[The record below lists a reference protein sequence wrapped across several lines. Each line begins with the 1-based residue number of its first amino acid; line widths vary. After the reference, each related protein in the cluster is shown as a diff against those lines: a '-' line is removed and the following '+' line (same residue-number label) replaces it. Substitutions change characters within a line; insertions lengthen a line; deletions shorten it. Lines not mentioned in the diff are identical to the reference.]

1 MISGVDGVSSYH
13 SMYAAGTASTREST
27 GTSETE
33 ETEGTGQVWDAVF
46 TDDSDN
52 GVSVDDFL
60 NLMVAQLQ
68 NQDMCHRQKTGT

>member
-1 MISGVDGVSSYH
+1 MISGVDGVSSYR

-46 TDDSDN
+46 TMIRTTASAWTT
-52 GVSVDDFL
+52 SS
-60 NLMVAQLQ
+60 
-68 NQDMCHRQKTGT
+68 T